1 MKNTMYLALM
11 ILATLPASAQTA
23 ESQNCSANAEASS
36 ALAQDYAAR
45 VDGLLRDAHASLHSI
60 SERMEAGLLTP
71 KQAQEMKL
79 AATRD
84 VISRLDSITAV
95 YDVRLDSTGINN
107 KDGAA
112 QRSVAGNPSAAHNP
126 QGTVSVE
133 ALIGEAA
140 AVARRGDEAI
150 Q

>member
-95 YDVRLDSTGINN
+95 YDVRLDSIGIN

-112 QRSVAGNPSAAHNP
+112 PRSVAGNPSAAHNSYE
-126 QGTVSVE
+126 TVSVE
-133 ALIGEAA
+133 ALIGETA

>member
-1 MKNTMYLALM
+1 MKNTMYLALI
-11 ILATLPASAQTA
+11 ILAALPASAQSA
-23 ESQNCSANAEASS
+23 ASQNCSANAEAAS

-45 VDGLLRDAHASLHSI
+45 VDGLLRDAHASLHNI

-71 KQAQEMKL
+71 QQAQEMKL

-95 YDVRLDSTGINN
+95 YDVRLDSTGLN
-107 KDGAA
+107 KDG
-112 QRSVAGNPSAAHNP
+112 VAGNPSAAHKP
-126 QGTVSVE
+126 HETVSVE
-133 ALIGEAA
+133 ALIGETAV
-140 AVARRGDEAI
+140 VARRGDEAT